1 MHAPRASY
9 VLIDW
14 AKPHASADSA
24 MRERGVRVA
33 RVKIDLRHLWL
44 GGVAQLWQAP
54 TEPPTSTE
62 QLQPA
67 EPPAKPPTTRL
78 AIAKHLCGCATDFA
92 LRSIVDAAKAAS
104 STAGGD
110 TAESEAAGG
119 GGGGESGTDEAA
131 RDALM
136 RAIAIATCCH
146 HRCTWD
152 AYVSRP
158 FMQRHG
164 IDRDDFALL
173 TLLSSW
179 ATASPPN
186 ATPPTA
192 TPSAPTP
199 PAPPAGEAEEHSAA
213 PPEAARL
220 ERCLGGQLDGASRI
234 EIGRMCKRLL
244 DAGRLSFLRQ
254 HGYAGTLQP
263 YVPETVS
270 PENVLLVAEP
280 IEEPAGPICVP
291 CG

>member
-1 MHAPRASY
+1 
-9 VLIDW
+9 
-14 AKPHASADSA
+14 
-24 MRERGVRVA
+24 MR
-33 RVKIDLRHLWL
+33 
-44 GGVAQLWQAP
+44 
-54 TEPPTSTE
+54 S
-62 QLQPA
+62 
-67 EPPAKPPTTRL
+67 
-78 AIAKHLCGCATDFA
+78 IAKHLCGCATDFA

-119 GGGGESGTDEAA
+119 GRGEGGVSGTDGGEAA

-179 ATASPPN
+179 ATASPP
-186 ATPPTA
+186 TA
-192 TPSAPTP
+192 TPSAPTA
-199 PAPPAGEAEEHSAA
+199 PAPSAEVGTSGEAEEHSAA

-220 ERCLGGQLDGASRI
+220 ERCLGGQLPR
-234 EIGRMCKRLL
+234 R
-244 DAGRLSFLRQ
+244 
-254 HGYAGTLQP
+254 
-263 YVPETVS
+263 
-270 PENVLLVAEP
+270 VA
-280 IEEPAGPICVP
+280 C
-291 CG
+291 